1 MDEQLTWMDATA
13 QAGLV
18 RRGEASP
25 LELVDAAIE
34 RIDRCDP
41 GLNAV
46 IHRQFAAAR
55 TQAAGQLPDGP
66 FRGVPILFKD
76 LGAPQAGEPY
86 CEGTAFAKAAGYRA
100 ARDSFLVQRFKE
112 AGFVVLGR
120 TNTPELGTAITT
132 EPLAFGP
139 TRNPWNT
146 EHSSGGSSGGSAAA
160 VASGMVP
167 VAHGNDGGGSIRIP
181 ASCCALF
188 GLKPSRGRVSKG
200 PAGGESWNGFSAD
213 HVLART
219 VRDSA
224 TVLDQIAGYRP
235 GDTFVAPVPAR
246 PFAQEVGANPGRLRI
261 GLLDHPAQAAHR
273 ADPECSQAVRLAGRM
288 LESLG
293 HRVEIAHPSSLE
305 EPEMYRHFLVV
316 ITTAVASALTEWS
329 LLLGREVSA
338 EELEPANSLFAAL
351 GRSISAPDYLESVL
365 WFEGFRRRTI
375 AFWSEQGFD
384 LLCTPVLAQPPARLG
399 ELSDPMTGEAK
410 VVETLQ
416 FTGQFNV
423 TGQPAASLP
432 LHWTPAGL
440 PIGVQLVADYGR
452 EDVLIR
458 VSSQLE
464 QATAWA
470 DRRPKVHA

>member
-1 MDEQLTWMDATA
+1 MDDELTWKDATA

-18 RRGEASP
+18 RRGEVSP
-25 LELVDAAIE
+25 LELVDAAIR

-41 GLNAV
+41 VLNAV
-46 IHRQFAAAR
+46 IHRQFSTAR
-55 TQAAGQLPDGP
+55 ERAAGELPDGP
-66 FRGVPILFKD
+66 FRGVPILLKD
-76 LGAPQAGEPY
+76 LGATQAGEPY
-86 CEGTAFAKAAGYRA
+86 CEGTSFAKAAGYRA
-100 ARDSFLVQRFKE
+100 KQDSFLLQRFKR

-120 TNTPELGTAITT
+120 TNAPELGTAITT

-167 VAHGNDGGGSIRIP
+167 LAHGNDGGGSIRIP
-181 ASCCALF
+181 ASCCSLF
-188 GLKPSRGRVSKG
+188 GLKPSRGRVSNG
-200 PAGGESWNGFSAD
+200 PAGGDSWNGFSVD

-224 TVLDQIAGYRP
+224 AVLDQIAGYRP
-235 GDTFVAPVPAR
+235 GDTYFAPVPPR
-246 PFAQEVGANPGRLRI
+246 PFAQEVGANPGRLRV
-261 GLLDHPAQAAHR
+261 GLLDHPAQADYR
-273 ADPECSQAVRLAGRM
+273 ADPECSQAVQLAGRL

-293 HRVEIAHPSSLE
+293 HRVEIAHPASLG
-305 EPEMYRHFLVV
+305 EPELRRHFVVV
-316 ITTAVASALTEWS
+316 IATAVAVALTEWS
-329 LLLGREVSA
+329 QLLGRQISV
-338 EELEPANSLFAAL
+338 EEYEPVNSLLAAL
-351 GRSISAPDYLESVL
+351 GRSTSAPDYLESVL
-365 WFEGFRRRTI
+365 WLEGFRRRTI

-399 ELSDPMTGEAK
+399 ELSDPVNGAAK
-410 VVETLQ
+410 EIETLQ

-423 TGQPAASLP
+423 SGQPAASLP
-432 LHWTPAGL
+432 LHWSPGGL

-464 QATAWA
+464 EASGWV